1 MFTKVK
7 VIKDRGLQLS
17 GGGKSAFIDTTI
29 LPGVKDAFIHDDFL
43 IITGDGD
50 ESLSIHSLDTDEIKS
65 HIESNVRAG
74 FSFKGSNSSFLDD
87 KSPSI
92 VTDTS
97 GIHNQ
102 FQDLQNKINE
112 THQRFNQEAQTNQP
126 NQQ

>member
-29 LPGVKDAFIHDDFL
+29 LPGIKDAFIHEDFL
-43 IITGDGD
+43 IIEGDGD
-50 ESLSIHSLDTDEIKS
+50 ESLSIHSLDPSEIEDHIKS
-65 HIESNVRAG
+65 NVGAG

-112 THQRFNQEAQTNQP
+112 THTRMTQEQPINQP
-126 NQQ
+126 QQ

>member
-17 GGGKSAFIDTTI
+17 GGGKSAFVDTSL
-29 LPGVKDAFIHDDFL
+29 LPGIKDAFIHDEFL

-50 ESLSIHSLDTDEIKS
+50 ESLSIHSLDPVEIED
-65 HIESNVRAG
+65 HIKTNVGAG

-87 KSPSI
+87 KNPSV

-112 THQRFNQEAQTNQP
+112 THQRFNQEAQNNQP